1 MTRRKSTL
9 DLDWINPAD
18 GASIRI
24 RVTRTPDYLVAG
36 TDHIEIESIKPKKAP
51 LPITETG
58 YRSHFLRP
66 EEITRKGGLQSF
78 VTTWLNRE
86 AATKEWL
93 KRTLASAQ
101 EDLFSWAASQTTKK
115 AKPAKTA
122 KSARPQKT
130 AKRRKQPAPRSP

>member
-58 YRSHFLRP
+58 YRSHFLRS
-66 EEITRKGGLQSF
+66 EEVTREGGLQSF
-78 VTTWLNRE
+78 VTAWLNRE
-86 AATKEWL
+86 AATKEWR
-93 KRTLASAQ
+93 KRALAAAQ
-101 EDLFSWAASQTTKK
+101 DDLFYWAASQTTAKS
-115 AKPAKTA
+115 KPAKLERP
-122 KSARPQKT
+122 ARTP
-130 AKRRKQPAPRSP
+130 KRRKPLSPGSPR